1 MKMGYFVTS
10 IASTK
15 INSKTL
21 GSIKTI
27 IKDVNIINSRWLEMD
42 PKWFHHARLTRIEAK
57 ERLLEQLIRVS
68 ELITKIQNGDFN
80 L

>member
-27 IKDVNIINSRWLEMD
+27 IKDVNIISSSWLEMD
-42 PKWFHHARLTRIEAK
+42 PEWFHRARLARIEAK
-57 ERLLEQLIRVS
+57 EILLEQLIRVS